1 MLLQTLHQLYVINAG
16 QGFKM
21 LWGTIKSFLDPETAS
36 KIHVWLELL
45 IALTLPFMCSFWFIY
60 WFSHRSFHIKVL
72 GSKYQTKLLEI
83 IDGRLGSQL
92 MLIRLLLG
100 FHLIFPYSIFSVNFQ
115 IFLVATAGV
124 KSTVVVR
131 NQIKALGRTLKLSR
145 YFPRNVLIVLMALLF
160 YLIFIMLNKGFHAPE
175 GPQWWSKLWSASFCC
190 IKHQSEGRL
199 YWTSRLNCKCALH
212 GGYFDTLLKFALHTL
227 RHFPLRIREK
237 ATMPLLN
244 LVLRWKTFLL
254 LLLRWTLS

>member
-1 MLLQTLHQLYVINAG
+1 MLAKASRCYGVQLNHFLIQKLLQKSTYGWNYLLLWPYHSCVVFGLY
-16 QGFKM
+16 
-21 LWGTIKSFLDPETAS
+21 TDFL
-36 KIHVWLELL
+36 
-45 IALTLPFMCSFWFIY
+45 
-60 WFSHRSFHIKVL
+60 RSSHIKVL

-190 IKHQSEGRL
+190 IKHQSEGSWL

-254 LLLRWTLS
+254 LLLQWTIS